1 MCGRRVRADAA
12 SCGAV
17 SGSRGPLLPWPLCI
31 LRARGVRVGGAVLGN
46 VLAGLTRVTVTAG
59 RYALRILLEVLSL
72 SPPPRLQDCSP
83 SLKHVLCALRVDLEG
98 RTFLKKIRCG
108 RSLPSRVVGWPA
120 LKALIIEE
128 ASGSPRGR
136 KPFWQEWFCF

>member
-59 RYALRILLEVLSL
+59 RIKGKTLMLGKI
-72 SPPPRLQDCSP
+72 
-83 SLKHVLCALRVDLEG
+83 EG
-98 RTFLKKIRCG
+98 KRR
-108 RSLPSRVVGWPA
+108 
-120 LKALIIEE
+120 
-128 ASGSPRGR
+128 RGR
-136 KPFWQEWFCF
+136 